1 MLFRAGGTR
10 KSDGIDGRRE
20 PVGEDQFDVDLEDEE
35 LLEEVELTTD
45 LIVAAS
51 ETDERLPQDRIDE
64 ILGVPKPRSGD
75 SSNAPT

>member
-1 MLFRAGGTR
+1 M
-10 KSDGIDGRRE
+10 
-20 PVGEDQFDVDLEDEE
+20 PEDQFDVDLEDQE

-64 ILGVPKPRSGD
+64 ILGVSIPKPRSGD
-75 SSNAPT
+75 